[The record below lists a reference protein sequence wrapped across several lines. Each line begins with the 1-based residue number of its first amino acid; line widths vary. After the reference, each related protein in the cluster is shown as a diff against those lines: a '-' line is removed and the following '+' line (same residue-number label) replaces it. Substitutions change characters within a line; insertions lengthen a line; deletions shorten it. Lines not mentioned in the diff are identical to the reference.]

1 MDKSSDIQ
9 WYVLVAYRCES
20 LAAAG
25 ATCKSALNMI
35 SVKLARALE
44 PDSITFLALHPRP
57 TPTSMSGR
65 GELFELV
72 PILVDDSVEKS

>member
-57 TPTSMSGR
+57 TPTKLSWSCGHLR
-65 GELFELV
+65 AENELGHGSRF
-72 PILVDDSVEKS
+72 